1 MAQYI
6 PLTKNILN
14 QAFIAISKKIAPFYG
29 NEKCQIYWVR
39 VCVCVSVCIKSYT
52 F

>member
-1 MAQYI
+1 MAHYI

-29 NEKCQIYWVR
+29 NEKCQIGFMC
-39 VCVCVSVCIKSYT
+39 VCVCQ
-52 F
+52 FA